1 MDREAKRLA
10 EQLIDS
16 YGEAAMYHPRPLIAD
31 LLEDHGLDHDR
42 DDVENFE
49 RHIRWLWEE

>member
-1 MDREAKRLA
+1 MDREANRLA
-10 EQLIDS
+10 EQLIEC
-16 YGEAAMYHPRPLIAD
+16 YGEAAMHHPRPLIAD

-42 DDVENFE
+42 EDVDAFE